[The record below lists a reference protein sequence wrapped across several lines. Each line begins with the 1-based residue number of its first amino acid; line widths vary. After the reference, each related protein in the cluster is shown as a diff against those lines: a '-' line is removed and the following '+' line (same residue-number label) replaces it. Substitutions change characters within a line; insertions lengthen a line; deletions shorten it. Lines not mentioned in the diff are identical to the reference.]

1 MLPTSLNLDHQSPQ
15 FSTADSYIICYS
27 VINNLCGWIYAA
39 AFIGGYFFIS
49 LEIYQKKTSA
59 GLSWNYFVLSLLG
72 YLYYL
77 FYFFWGMES
86 RSSDIASSIHFQDF
100 LFIIC
105 SVLWHPIVFFQMRI
119 YPGCPENKVS
129 WVYAGLCALSFGSI
143 FVVYA
148 ITGDAVE
155 TMTFMGTL
163 KTVFSVYMLIPQAI
177 LNWKRKSTYGWS
189 VLNCILDVFAGLLSI
204 VQVMI
209 DYWGLDLPV
218 AERTAKDL
226 NIAKLSLGLNCVV
239 FDILFIYQHFCLYRG
254 NVPKSCIRTSASVE
268 NNNQEGL
275 LSTVSFPLKL
285 KFQ

>member
-1 MLPTSLNLDHQSPQ
+1 MLQTSLNVDPQSPHL
-15 FSTADSYIICYS
+15 SRADSGIIADS
-27 VINNLCGWIYAA
+27 ILNSLCGWIYAA
-39 AFIGGYFFIS
+39 AFLGGYFFIS
-49 LEIYQKKTSA
+49 FEIYQKKTSA

-86 RSSDIASSIHFQDF
+86 QSSDIASSIHFQDF

-105 SVLWHPIVFFQMRI
+105 SVLWHGIVYFQMRM
-119 YPGCPENKVS
+119 YPGCSENRVS

-143 FVVYA
+143 FIVYA

-163 KTVFSVYMLIPQAI
+163 KTIFSVYMLIPQAI

-189 VLNCILDVFAGLLSI
+189 VLNCILDVFAGLFSI

-218 AERTAKDL
+218 TQRGPRDL
-226 NIAKLSLGLNCVV
+226 NIAKLSLGLVCVV
-239 FDILFIYQHFCLYRG
+239 FDILFIYQHFYLYRG
-254 NVPKSCIRTSASVE
+254 NVPKSVRGMSAEIE
-268 NNNQEGL
+268 NYIQGGL
-275 LSTVSFPLKL
+275 LNTVSSPLKL
-285 KFQ
+285 K